1 MGLIIKPKNF
11 FSWDKSHCMIPTPV
25 HLGGDIYRI
34 FFGTR
39 NNKNQSSVT
48 YADINLAEKITVL
61 KYSQMQA
68 LKKGKVGAFDD
79 NGVLPSCVIK
89 KKTSFFLYYIGW
101 QPRVTTRYSLVAGL
115 AISKKGKIFKRY
127 SESPILNTNK
137 KEPYSILTAPFVI
150 KVRTAKW
157 FMWYVSCKYWKK
169 KDLPI
174 YDVKYSISKDG
185 LNWIQTG
192 RTCINLKKNER
203 AIARPYVIY
212 KNKVFRMWYSY
223 EKKVGTYK
231 IGYAESKDGIKWK
244 RKDNKIIFYNK
255 KSSKTDSQ
263 MKEYSAIIEHK
274 SRFYM
279 FYNGNNYGKFGIE
292 LAQLTK

>member
-1 MGLIIKPKNF
+1 M
-11 FSWDKSHCMIPTPV
+11 
-25 HLGGDIYRI
+25 
-34 FFGTR
+34 
-39 NNKNQSSVT
+39 
-48 YADINLAEKITVL
+48 
-61 KYSQMQA
+61 
-68 LKKGKVGAFDD
+68 
-79 NGVLPSCVIK
+79 
-89 KKTSFFLYYIGW
+89 
-101 QPRVTTRYSLVAGL
+101 
-115 AISKKGKIFKRY
+115 
-127 SESPILNTNK
+127 LNTD
-137 KEPYSILTAPFVI
+137 
-150 KVRTAKW
+150 
-157 FMWYVSCKYWKK
+157 VSPYWKK

>member
-39 NNKNQSSVT
+39 NYKNQSSVT

-61 KYSQMQA
+61 KYSQKQA
-68 LKKGKVGAFDD
+68 LKKGKLGAFDD

-89 KKTSFFLYYIGW
+89 KKSSFFLYYIGW

-127 SESPILNTNK
+127 SECPILNTNK

-150 KVRTAKW
+150 KVRKAKW

-185 LNWIQTG
+185 LNWTQTG

-255 KSSKTDSQ
+255 KASKTDSQ

-279 FYNGNNYGKFGIE
+279 FYNGNNYGKMGIE